1 MEGDPRMSLL
11 VFKRKVLIIGAII
24 GIGVSLVLLRGGY
37 SKPNPISSPTPSSK
51 STLTPTPNPNEKP
64 HIVSTKPDPLEEAI
78 ISATENLEITFNRP
92 LENVG
97 EFKVRI
103 DPKIDFKVEL
113 SGDRKTA
120 KIIPVKPYE
129 LGTTYTL
136 FIGTE
141 TKFDGVGRWGEEK
154 IFHFRTVRYRGI

>member
-1 MEGDPRMSLL
+1 MKAKVARKDFNM
-11 VFKRKVLIIGAII
+11 KRKFLIIFIALII
-24 GIGVSLVLLRGGY
+24 TILFLLI
-37 SKPNPISSPTPSSK
+37 KNQLSSK
-51 STLTPTPNPNEKP
+51 TASNIPQSSSQTKQTINDKP
-64 HIVSTKPDPLEEAI
+64 KIISTKPEPLEEAI
-78 ISATENLEITFNRP
+78 ISASEVVEITFNRP

-103 DPKIDFKVEL
+103 DPKIDFKIEL

-120 KIIPVKPYE
+120 KIIPSQPYG
-129 LGTTYTL
+129 LGQSYTI

-154 IFHFRTVRYRGI
+154 IIHFRTIRYRGI